1 MKALTQ
7 IRDVFDKD
15 ILMTLLACI
24 LVIVTSVAIY
34 KILIAIINKGESMRD
49 AKLGAGKKSKTYIRL
64 AKNLIRLLFITVTSL
79 IILQLFGMN
88 VSSVLAGLGIFGIV
102 AGLAL
107 QDFIKDMVRGSIILS
122 DSYFSVGDTVRY
134 AGAGE
139 VIEGEVLL
147 IGLMTTK
154 IREYATG
161 NIVSIANRRIE
172 EVALVSEKLYI
183 PLPFPYN
190 LDVDISESIINEVIA
205 QAKQNRNIIECEN
218 LGISELA
225 DFEIN
230 HLLEVSCK
238 PSNKNSSRRFV
249 LELFVLEMEKR
260 KIDIPYNKISIVR
273 PK

>member
-1 MKALTQ
+1 MEALTK
-7 IRDVFDKD
+7 INDVFNKD
-15 ILMTLLACI
+15 ILMTIFACI

-34 KILIAIINKGESMRD
+34 KIIITIINKGESMRES
-49 AKLGAGKKSKTYIRL
+49 KLNVGKKSKTYVRL
-64 AKNLIRLLFITVTSL
+64 AKNLIRLLFISVTSL

-134 AGAGE
+134 GSVEGM
-139 VIEGEVLL
+139 VEGEVLL

-172 EVALVSEKLYI
+172 EAALVSEKLYI
-183 PLPFPYN
+183 PLPLPYN
-190 LDVDISESIINEVIA
+190 LDVTTSQSVINEVTA
-205 QAKQNRNIIECEN
+205 QVKQNKNIKACEY
-218 LGISELA
+218 LGISELS
-225 DFEIN
+225 DFEMN

-238 PSNKNSSRRFV
+238 PSVKNATRRFV
-249 LELFVLEMEKR
+249 LEVFVLEMEKR